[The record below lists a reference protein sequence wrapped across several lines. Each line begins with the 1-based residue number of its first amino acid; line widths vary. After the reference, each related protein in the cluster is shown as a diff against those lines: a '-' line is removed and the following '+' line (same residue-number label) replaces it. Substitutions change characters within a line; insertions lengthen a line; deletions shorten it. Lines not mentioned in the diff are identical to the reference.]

1 MGVGLLFG
9 FIKLVVTIMG
19 KIILKIL
26 LFTGAW
32 ITLALVII
40 SKVVQEKYFPT
51 LEVDNPTIWWIFQNV
66 WGCITIIPTI
76 YVTVQNVIRLL
87 SGNQDFSLMG
97 IFESMNRKQK
107 KTIKPKATKEIKEL
121 APSGVIFGKEGV
133 NFITKP
139 ENKDGH
145 ILVIG
150 GAGSG
155 KSSCI
160 AIPSLM
166 SWKERVFVI
175 DIKGELLKKT
185 RAKRNLV
192 KVFNPSD
199 PLACGY
205 DPFYV
210 LAQSDNLGQDMKQIV
225 MAIIPLSPN
234 VKDPFWINAAQN
246 YLTGALLF
254 FYKRGKNF
262 IEAITEVQKT
272 PPTKLINAIKES
284 NNEMAKLYTNQFID
298 LDIKTLSGVFTEL
311 SNKIMLF
318 ATDEQLK
325 RALSQSEVI
334 TPEHIEKGFDIYLC
348 LEESKLEQ
356 WNGLLT
362 LMVNQ
367 FLKHFERREDMNAT
381 PVLFLLDEFAR
392 LGKIEAITNGLA
404 TLRSKKITITILTQS
419 LAQLDVIYG
428 KENRQVIADNCQYK
442 AILNATDA
450 DTQEYFSKLV
460 GTYEKEK
467 TSYNSN
473 YEQYTGLGKGTGVSR
488 TTEEKRIIRPEEF
501 ATLKDLV
508 LLTPYGFFRVNKTP
522 YYSTKVFQIEEKR
535 LIG

>member
-1 MGVGLLFG
+1 M
-9 FIKLVVTIMG
+9 I

-32 ITLALVII
+32 ITLALAYI
-40 SKVVQEKYFPT
+40 SKYLQEQYYPT
-51 LEVDNPTIWWIFQNV
+51 LQADNPTIWWIYQNV
-66 WGCITIIPTI
+66 WGCIILIPTFYTTI
-76 YVTVQNVIRLL
+76 QNLIRLL
-87 SGNQDFSLMG
+87 SGNQDFSLLG
-97 IFESMNRKQK
+97 IFSREK
-107 KTIKPKATKEIKEL
+107 KKEKKAIKPKATKEIKEI
-121 APSGVIFGKEGV
+121 APSGVIFGKEGI
-133 NFITKP
+133 NFINKP
-139 ENKDGH
+139 EDKDGH

-150 GAGSG
+150 GVGSG

-175 DIKGELLKKT
+175 DIKGELLEKT

-234 VKDPFWINAAQN
+234 VKDPFWISAAQN
-246 YLTGALLF
+246 YLTGSLIY
-254 FYKRGKNF
+254 FYKRGKSF
-262 IEAITEVQKT
+262 IESITEVQKT
-272 PPTKLINAIKES
+272 PPTKLVKEISES
-284 NNEMAKLYTNQFID
+284 NNELAKLYTNQFVD
-298 LDIKTLSGVFTEL
+298 LDVKTLSGVFTEL

-334 TPEHIEKGFDIYLC
+334 TPEHIEKGFDIYIC

-356 WNGLLT
+356 WNCLFT

-367 FLKHFERREDMNAT
+367 FLKHFEKRPDMNAT

-404 TLRSKKITITILTQS
+404 TLRSKKITIMILTQS

-467 TSYNSN
+467 TSYSSN
-473 YEQYTGLGKGTGVSR
+473 YEQYTGLGKGTGVSK
-488 TTEEKRIIRPEEF
+488 TTEEKRIIKPEEF
-501 ATLKDLV
+501 AALKDVV

-522 YYSTKVFQIEEKR
+522 YYSTKVFQIEEKKG
-535 LIG
+535 L